1 MWWRVSLEMRCRW
14 GRIPSR
20 GGVMVESKIFRMS
33 RSISSAYSPRCY
45 LKRACL
51 KSVLLIVG
59 GILFATPVGGFGSD
73 RSNSSAAA
81 SGFDGPAELPRA
93 YVKSS
98 LSDTP
103 SLGRTRVVKSGG
115 DLQAAIEQA
124 ACGDTIQLEAA
135 VTFAGKF
142 VFPYKKCDDSH
153 WITIRTSAPD
163 SALPTEGTRLT
174 PCYAGVASLPGRP
187 DFHCALVKK
196 VLAKLQFDGRGRV
209 GPIVFTPGANHFRFI
224 GLEISR
230 AAELTVNALISLEPK
245 GTADHL
251 LFDRMWIHGLAQEE
265 TTRGIQLG
273 GSQYVAVV
281 DSFFTDFH
289 CISKS
294 GSCTDS
300 QAISGGSGS
309 NPMGPYKIVNNFL
322 EAAGENI
329 LFGGGPGTV
338 SPTDIE
344 VRRNHMFRPM
354 SWKLGEADFV
364 GGKDGNAF
372 IVKNVFELKNAQ
384 RVLLEGNIL
393 ENIWGGFTQNGF
405 AVLLTPKNQV
415 PNVCP
420 LCRVTDVT
428 IRYNCIQHMASG
440 FQIANVLSDTGGAS
454 TDGGRYSIHDN
465 ILEDI
470 DGKAYKG
477 FGNFALIS
485 SQTPQLHDVSLDHN
499 TAFPP
504 NALLNVGARASG
516 PKIANFVFTNNLV
529 ASGQRGIISTGG
541 RDNCAFQPE
550 RQGPEGVLASCFSN
564 TTFTHNAIVDG
575 SGFPKGNIA
584 LKDLLSVGFSAVRGD
599 KVMDYHLRP
608 DSRSRRA
615 GSDGKDLGADVDA
628 VERATAGVL

>member
-1 MWWRVSLEMRCRW
+1 
-14 GRIPSR
+14 
-20 GGVMVESKIFRMS
+20 MVESKIFRMS
-33 RSISSAYSPRCY
+33 RSISSAYSPTTRCH

-59 GILFATPVGGFGSD
+59 GILFAAPVGGFGSE

-103 SLGRTRVVKSGG
+103 SPGRTRVVKSGG
-115 DLQAAIEQA
+115 DLQGAIEQA

-135 VTFAGKF
+135 VAFAGKF

-163 SALPTEGTRLT
+163 SALPPEGTRLT

-187 DFHCALVKK
+187 DFHCALVKN

-393 ENIWGGFTQNGF
+393 ENTWGGFTQNGF
-405 AVLLTPKNQV
+405 AVVLTPKNQA

-428 IRYNCIQHMASG
+428 IRYNRIQHMASG
-440 FQIANVLSDTGGAS
+440 FMFANILSDTGGAS

-477 FGNFALIS
+477 FGNFALVV

-504 NALLNVGARASG
+504 NAILNVGARASG

-529 ASGQRGIISTGG
+529 ASGQRGIVSTGG
-541 RDNCAFQPE
+541 GRNNCSFQLE
-550 RQGPEGVLASCFSN
+550 RQGPEGVLARCFESYKFN
-564 TTFTHNAIVDG
+564 YNCIIGAG
-575 SGFPKGNIA
+575 GFPNENIG
-584 LKDLLSVGFSAVRGD
+584 LKDLNAADFASLRQGKIVD
-599 KVMDYHLRP
+599 HHLRP
-608 DSRSRRA
+608 GSRCKNA
-615 GSDGKDLGADVDA
+615 GTEGKDLGADVDE
-628 VERATAGVL
+628 VEKATAGVL

>member
-1 MWWRVSLEMRCRW
+1 
-14 GRIPSR
+14 
-20 GGVMVESKIFRMS
+20 MVESKTLRIS
-33 RSISSAYSPRCY
+33 RSISSTYSPTTRCQ

-51 KSVLLIVG
+51 KSLLLIVG
-59 GILFATPVGGFGSD
+59 GILFAASVEGLTSAS
-73 RSNSSAAA
+73 SNSSAAA

-103 SLGRTRVVKSGG
+103 SPGRTRVVKSGG
-115 DLQAAIEQA
+115 DLQGAIEQA
-124 ACGDTIQLEAA
+124 ACGDIIHLEAA
-135 VTFAGKF
+135 VTFVGKF
-142 VFPYKKCDDSH
+142 VLPYKKCDDSH
-153 WITIRTSAPD
+153 WI
-163 SALPTEGTRLT
+163 
-174 PCYAGVASLPGRP
+174 
-187 DFHCALVKK
+187 
-196 VLAKLQFDGRGRV
+196 
-209 GPIVFTPGANHFRFI
+209 
-224 GLEISR
+224 
-230 AAELTVNALISLEPK
+230 
-245 GTADHL
+245 
-251 LFDRMWIHGLAQEE
+251 

-393 ENIWGGFTQNGF
+393 ENTWGGFTQNGF
-405 AVLLTPKNQV
+405 AVVLTPKNQA

-428 IRYNCIQHMASG
+428 IRYNRIQHMASG
-440 FQIANVLSDTGGAS
+440 FMFANILSDTGGAS

-465 ILEDI
+465 IL
-470 DGKAYKG
+470 
-477 FGNFALIS
+477 
-485 SQTPQLHDVSLDHN
+485 
-499 TAFPP
+499 
-504 NALLNVGARASG
+504 
-516 PKIANFVFTNNLV
+516 
-529 ASGQRGIISTGG
+529 
-541 RDNCAFQPE
+541 
-550 RQGPEGVLASCFSN
+550 
-564 TTFTHNAIVDG
+564 
-575 SGFPKGNIA
+575 
-584 LKDLLSVGFSAVRGD
+584 
-599 KVMDYHLRP
+599 
-608 DSRSRRA
+608 
-615 GSDGKDLGADVDA
+615 
-628 VERATAGVL
+628 

>member
-1 MWWRVSLEMRCRW
+1 
-14 GRIPSR
+14 
-20 GGVMVESKIFRMS
+20 
-33 RSISSAYSPRCY
+33 
-45 LKRACL
+45 
-51 KSVLLIVG
+51 LLRYIR
-59 GILFATPVGGFGSD
+59 ILFFSVFLTLLFH
-73 RSNSSAAA
+73 SAALSPYA
-81 SGFDGPAELPRA
+81 SGSGKRRFDGPAELPRV
-93 YVKSS
+93 YVSSS
-98 LSDTP
+98 LAETP
-103 SLGRTRVVKSGG
+103 SGGRIRPVNGG
-115 DLQAAIEQA
+115 NNLQQAINDV
-124 ACGDTIQLEAA
+124 ACGDTIRLQAGA
-135 VTFAGKF
+135 TFTGRF
-142 VFPYKKCDDSH
+142 VFPAKNCDNSH
-153 WITIRTSAPD
+153 WITLRTSVPD
-163 SALPTEGTRLT
+163 SALPPEGNRLT
-174 PCYAGVASLPGRP
+174 PCYAGVSSLPGRP
-187 DFHCALVKK
+187 DFHCSSTEN
-196 VLAKLQFDGRGRV
+196 VLARLEFAAKGGA
-209 GPIVFTPGANHFRFI
+209 GPVVFAAGANHYRFI
-224 GLEISR
+224 GLEVTR
-230 AAELTVNALISLEPK
+230 APGGAIYNLVSLEPK

-251 LFDRMWIHGLAQEE
+251 IFDRMWIHGLAQEE

-273 GSQYVAVV
+273 GSQYVAIV

-300 QAISGGSGS
+300 QAVSGGSGS

-322 EAAGENI
+322 EAAAEDI
-329 LFGGGPGTV
+329 LFGGGPATV
-338 SPTDIE
+338 TPTDIE

-393 ENIWGGFTQNGF
+393 ENTWGGFTQNGF
-405 AVLLTPKNQV
+405 AVVLTPKNQV

-428 IRYNCIQHMASG
+428 IRYNRIQHMASG
-440 FQIANVLSDTGGAS
+440 FVIANILSDTGGAS

-477 FGNFALIS
+477 FGNFALIL

-504 NALLNVGARASG
+504 NALFNVGARASG

-529 ASGQRGIISTGG
+529 ASGQRGIVSTGG
-541 RDNCAFQPE
+541 DRDNCSFQPE

-564 TTFTHNAIVDG
+564 TTFTHNAIVAG
-575 SGFPKGNIA
+575 SGFPKGNFA
-584 LKDLLSVGFSAVRGD
+584 LKDLPSVGFSAVRGD
-599 KVMDYHLRP
+599 KVMDHHLRP

-615 GSDGKDLGADVDA
+615 GSDGKDLGADVDE
-628 VERATAGVL
+628 VEKATAGVL

>member
-1 MWWRVSLEMRCRW
+1 VPSLLTYIRT
-14 GRIPSR
+14 
-20 GGVMVESKIFRMS
+20 IFFS
-33 RSISSAYSPRCY
+33 VFSALLFHSASLSPY
-45 LKRACL
+45 A
-51 KSVLLIVG
+51 
-59 GILFATPVGGFGSD
+59 FGS
-73 RSNSSAAA
+73 
-81 SGFDGPAELPRA
+81 GKGQFDGPAELPRV
-93 YVKSS
+93 YVSSS
-98 LSDTP
+98 LAETP
-103 SLGRTRVVKSGG
+103 NRGRIRSVNAGNN
-115 DLQAAIEQA
+115 LQQAIDNA
-124 ACGDTIQLEAA
+124 ACGDTIRLQAGA
-135 VTFAGKF
+135 TFTGRF
-142 VFPYKKCDDSH
+142 VFPAKSCDDSH
-153 WITIRTSAPD
+153 WITLRTSAPD
-163 SALPTEGTRLT
+163 SALPPEGQRLT
-174 PCYAGVASLPGRP
+174 PCYAGVNSLPGRP
-187 DFHCALVKK
+187 DFRCSSTEN
-196 VLAKLQFDGRGRV
+196 VLARLEFAANGGA
-209 GPIVFTPGANHFRFI
+209 GPVVFAAGANHYRFI
-224 GLEISR
+224 GLEVTR
-230 AAELTVNALISLEPK
+230 APGGAIYNLVSLEPK

-251 LFDRMWIHGLAQEE
+251 VFDRLWIHGLAQEE

-393 ENIWGGFTQNGF
+393 ENTWGGFTQNGF
-405 AVLLTPKNQV
+405 AVVLTPKNQA

-428 IRYNCIQHMASG
+428 IRYNRIQHMASG
-440 FQIANVLSDTGGAS
+440 FMFANILSDTGGAS

-477 FGNFALIS
+477 FGNFALVV

-504 NALLNVGARASG
+504 NAILNVGARASG

-529 ASGQRGIISTGG
+529 ASGQRGIVSTGG
-541 RDNCAFQPE
+541 GRNNCSFQLE
-550 RQGPEGVLASCFSN
+550 RQGPEGVLARCFESYKFN
-564 TTFTHNAIVDG
+564 YNCIIGAG
-575 SGFPKGNIA
+575 GFPKENIG
-584 LKDLLSVGFSAVRGD
+584 LKDLNAADFASLRQGKIVD
-599 KVMDYHLRP
+599 HHLRP
-608 DSRSRRA
+608 GSRCKNA
-615 GSDGKDLGADVDA
+615 GTEGKDLGADVDE
-628 VERATAGVL
+628 VEKATAGVL